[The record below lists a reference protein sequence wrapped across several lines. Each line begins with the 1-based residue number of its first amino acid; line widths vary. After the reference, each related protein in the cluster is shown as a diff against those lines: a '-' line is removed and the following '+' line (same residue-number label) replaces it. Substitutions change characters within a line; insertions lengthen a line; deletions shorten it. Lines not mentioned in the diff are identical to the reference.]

1 MFLTNLRRIA
11 RTGLMSFWRNG
22 FVSLAS
28 VLVMVITLAFIGSI
42 AFLSVMLDTSL
53 EAIKDKVDVNVYFL
67 TSATEDDVLA
77 VKEDLEELP
86 EVASVTY
93 TSREQAL
100 LNFRE
105 RHANDE
111 LTLRALDEL
120 GQNPLGAVLNIKA
133 KEPSQYEGIAA
144 FLENDSAL
152 APGGEAS
159 IVDKVNYFQNK
170 TAIDKLTQ
178 IINSADRLGFAIM
191 ILLIIVSV
199 LITFNTIRLAIY
211 ISREEIAVMKL
222 VGASNM
228 YVRGPFIVIGMLYG
242 AIAGILTLVLF
253 LPLTYWLGGATE
265 SFFIGINIFNY
276 YLSNFG
282 QIFLLIMAS
291 GMLIGA
297 LSSFLATK
305 KYVNKV

>member
-1 MFLTNLRRIA
+1 
-11 RTGLMSFWRNG
+11 MSFWRNG

-28 VLVMVITLAFIGSI
+28 VLVMIITLSVIGAI
-42 AFLSVMLDTSL
+42 VFLNVLLETSL
-53 EAIKDKVDVNVYFL
+53 SAIKDKVDVNVYFV
-67 TSATEDDVLA
+67 TNAAEEDILA
-77 VKEDLEELP
+77 VKSSLEQLP
-86 EVASVTY
+86 EVALVTY

-100 LNFRE
+100 ENFRV
-105 RHANDE
+105 RHENDQ

-152 APGGEAS
+152 SPNGAS
-159 IVDKVNYFQNK
+159 IVDKVNYFQNRA
-170 TAIDKLTQ
+170 AIDKLST
-178 IINSADRLGFAIM
+178 IISAADKLGFGIM
-191 ILLIIVSV
+191 IALIVISV
-199 LITFNTIRLAIY
+199 LITLNTVRLAIY

-228 YVRGPFIVIGMLYG
+228 YVRGPFLIIGMLYG
-242 AIAGILTLVLF
+242 AIAGMLTLILF
-253 LPLTYWLGGATE
+253 LPITYWLGSASE

-282 QIFLLIMAS
+282 QIFLLIMLS
-291 GMLIGA
+291 GILIGA
-297 LSSFLATK
+297 ISSFLATK

>member
-28 VLVMVITLAFIGSI
+28 VLVMIITLSVIGAI
-42 AFLSVMLDTSL
+42 VFLNVLLETSL
-53 EAIKDKVDVNVYFL
+53 TAIKDKVDVNVYFV
-67 TSATEDDVLA
+67 TDAPEEDILA
-77 VKEDLEELP
+77 VKTSLEQLP

-100 LNFRE
+100 ENFKA
-105 RHANDE
+105 RHENDQ

-120 GQNPLGAVLNIKA
+120 GSNPLGAVINIKA

-152 APGGEAS
+152 SPSGSS

-170 TAIDKLTQ
+170 TAIDKLNT
-178 IINSADRLGFAIM
+178 IISAADKLGFGIM
-191 ILLIIVSV
+191 VALIIISV
-199 LITFNTIRLAIY
+199 LITLNTIRLAIY

-228 YVRGPFIVIGMLYG
+228 YVRGPFLIVGMLYG
-242 AIAGILTLVLF
+242 AIAAMLTLIIF
-253 LPLTYWLGGATE
+253 LPLTYWLGDASQ
-265 SFFIGINIFNY
+265 SFFIGINVFNY
-276 YLSNFG
+276 YLANFG
-282 QIFLLIMAS
+282 QIFLLIMLS
-291 GMLIGA
+291 GILIGA
-297 LSSFLATK
+297 ISSFLATK

>member
-28 VLVMVITLAFIGSI
+28 VLVMIITLSVIGAI
-42 AFLSVMLDTSL
+42 VFLNVLLDTSL
-53 EAIKDKVDVNVYFL
+53 AAIKDKVDVNVYFV
-67 TSATEDDVLA
+67 TEAPEEDILA
-77 VKEDLEELP
+77 VKSSLEQLP

-100 LNFRE
+100 ENFRV
-105 RHANDE
+105 RHENDQ
-111 LTLRALDEL
+111 LTLRALEEL
-120 GQNPLGAVLNIKA
+120 GTNPLGAVLNIKA
-133 KEPSQYEGIAA
+133 KEPSQYEGIAT

-152 APGGEAS
+152 SPSGSS

-170 TAIDKLTQ
+170 TAIDKLSTV
-178 IINSADRLGFAIM
+178 ISAADKLGLGIM
-191 ILLIIVSV
+191 IALIVISV
-199 LITFNTIRLAIY
+199 LITLNTIRLAIY

-228 YVRGPFIVIGMLYG
+228 YVRGPFLIIGMLYG
-242 AIAGILTLVLF
+242 AIAGMLTLIIF
-253 LPLTYWLGGATE
+253 LPITYWLGDASQ
-265 SFFIGINIFNY
+265 SFFIGINVFSY
-276 YLSNFG
+276 YLANFG
-282 QIFLLIMAS
+282 QIFLLIMLS
-291 GMLIGA
+291 GILIGA
-297 LSSFLATK
+297 ISSFLATK

>member
-28 VLVMVITLAFIGSI
+28 VLVMIITLSVIGAI
-42 AFLSVMLDTSL
+42 VFLNVLLETSL
-53 EAIKDKVDVNVYFL
+53 STIKDKVDVNVYFVTDAL
-67 TSATEDDVLA
+67 EEDVLA
-77 VKEDLEELP
+77 VKTSLEQLP

-100 LNFRE
+100 ENFKT
-105 RHANDE
+105 RHENDQ
-111 LTLRALDEL
+111 LTLRALEEL
-120 GQNPLGAVLNIKA
+120 GANPLGAVLNIKA

-152 APGGEAS
+152 SSGGSS

-170 TAIDKLTQ
+170 TAIDKLNS
-178 IINSADRLGFAIM
+178 IISAADRLGFGIM
-191 ILLIIVSV
+191 LVLIVISV
-199 LITFNTIRLAIY
+199 LITLNTIRLAIY
-211 ISREEIAVMKL
+211 ISREEISVMKL

-228 YVRGPFIVIGMLYG
+228 YVRGPFLIIGMLYG
-242 AIAGILTLVLF
+242 AIAGMLTLIIF
-253 LPLTYWLGGATE
+253 LPLTYWLGDASE

-276 YLSNFG
+276 YLANFG
-282 QIFLLIMAS
+282 QIFLLIMLS
-291 GMLIGA
+291 GILIGA
-297 LSSFLATK
+297 VSSFLATK

>member
-28 VLVMVITLAFIGSI
+28 VLVMIITLSVIGTI
-42 AFLSVMLDTSL
+42 VFLNVLLDTSL
-53 EAIKDKVDVNVYFL
+53 TAIKDKVDVNVYFV
-67 TSATEDDVLA
+67 TDAPEEDILA
-77 VKEDLEELP
+77 VKSSLEQLP

-100 LNFRE
+100 ENFRV
-105 RHANDE
+105 RHENDQ
-111 LTLRALDEL
+111 LTLRALEEL
-120 GQNPLGAVLNIKA
+120 GANPLGAVLNIKA
-133 KEPSQYEGIAA
+133 KEPSQYEGIAT

-152 APGGEAS
+152 SPSGSS

-170 TAIDKLTQ
+170 TAIDKLST
-178 IINSADRLGFAIM
+178 IISAADKLGFGIM
-191 ILLIIVSV
+191 IALIVISV
-199 LITFNTIRLAIY
+199 LITLNTIRLAIY

-228 YVRGPFIVIGMLYG
+228 YVRGPFLIIGMLYG
-242 AIAGILTLVLF
+242 AIAGMLTLIIF
-253 LPLTYWLGGATE
+253 LPITYWLGDASQ
-265 SFFIGINIFNY
+265 SFFIGINVFSY
-276 YLSNFG
+276 YLANFG
-282 QIFLLIMAS
+282 QIFLLIMLS
-291 GMLIGA
+291 GILIGA
-297 LSSFLATK
+297 ISSFLATK

>member
-28 VLVMVITLAFIGSI
+28 VLVMIITLSVIGAI
-42 AFLSVMLDTSL
+42 VFLNVLLETSL
-53 EAIKDKVDVNVYFL
+53 TAIKDKVDVNVYFV
-67 TSATEDDVLA
+67 TDAPEEDILA
-77 VKEDLEELP
+77 VKTSLEQLP

-100 LNFRE
+100 ENFKA
-105 RHANDE
+105 RHENDQ

-120 GQNPLGAVLNIKA
+120 GSNPLGAVINIKA

-152 APGGEAS
+152 SPSGSS

-170 TAIDKLTQ
+170 TAIDKLNT
-178 IINSADRLGFAIM
+178 IISAADKLGFGIM
-191 ILLIIVSV
+191 VALIIISV
-199 LITFNTIRLAIY
+199 LITLNTIRLAIY

-228 YVRGPFIVIGMLYG
+228 YVRGPFLIVGMLYG
-242 AIAGILTLVLF
+242 AIAAMLTLIIF
-253 LPLTYWLGGATE
+253 LPLTYWLGDA
-265 SFFIGINIFNY
+265 SQNFFIGINVFNY
-276 YLSNFG
+276 YLANFG
-282 QIFLLIMAS
+282 QIFLLIMLS
-291 GMLIGA
+291 GILIGA
-297 LSSFLATK
+297 ISSFLATK